1 MHLGRPEQR
10 RIGSR
15 IRSSVTVEVDGRSE
29 VWWFEVERR
38 WSGQLDRGNAAF
50 LPLAALVAAVRG
62 EDLSIDGPVD
72 PLQREGL
79 DRASERYSGWWG
91 FRPPAVRS
99 LGTEPVG
106 PGGADRALLF
116 SRGVDSSAELAS
128 SVLGE
133 SAAFD
138 LVVTVAGV
146 DALQSPAVS
155 AARTRRTCAAAEA
168 LGLPCIVVTTNL
180 RDVADGHLDWD
191 RSHGAVFAGAGLL
204 LGGRLGEFVLSQ
216 AVAAATERRR
226 DRPYGVHRGL
236 IGAWSTS
243 GTRVSPGDP
252 MRDRVDKVA
261 QVLRV
266 PELAGAVQVCWESD
280 RVGNCGRCEKC
291 CGTATALAVLGRSE
305 VVDEWFDTPLRSEV
319 VRRLP
324 TPDPTRP
331 GALAEVL
338 DRLARVAG
346 TGGDPVLIELDEAW
360 SERSARSTSGA
371 RAGLAGFDPAMRLR
385 SSGPSPDGPSV
396 RLSGP
401 LGWGEGATPLHLDV
415 AERDRLMERARG
427 AGRPV
432 PWCQVDRLSPE
443 SARVAG
449 TLADLRPGGLVALV
463 EVNSPTVTV
472 DAVRRMLEQAT
483 IRVWSSAAAHLE
495 AVPLIESLQFG
506 CVPIQVSTRVADVR
520 RGLPEWAHV
529 LVADPDEL
537 ALGWPDEEHLDA
549 GWDAAVTL
557 VAAGSARRDA
567 VLAPS
572 SESAWEVG
580 W

>member
-1 MHLGRPEQR
+1 MHLGRAEQR
-10 RIGSR
+10 QIGSR
-15 IRSSVTVEVDGRSE
+15 LRSSVAVEVDGHAE
-29 VWWFEVERR
+29 VWWLEVDQR
-38 WSGQLDRGNAAF
+38 WSGQVDRGAAPF

-79 DRASERYSGWWG
+79 DRASERYRAWWG
-91 FRPPAVRS
+91 LRPPAIRS

-133 SAAFD
+133 SAPFD

-146 DALQSPAVS
+146 DALQSPATS
-155 AARTRRTCAAAEA
+155 AVRVRRTCAAAGA
-168 LGLPCIVVTTNL
+168 LGVPCVVVTTNL
-180 RDVADGHLDWD
+180 REVADGHLDWD
-191 RSHGAVFAGAGLL
+191 RSHGAVIAGAGLL
-204 LGGRLGEFVLSQ
+204 LGGRLGELVLSQ
-216 AVAAATERRR
+216 AVAVDTERRR
-226 DRPYGVHRGL
+226 DRPYGVHRDL

-243 GTRVSPGDP
+243 GTRVTPGDP
-252 MRDRVDKVA
+252 MRDRVDKVT

-266 PELAGAVQVCWESD
+266 PELAAAVQVCWESD

-291 CGTATALAVLGRSE
+291 CGTATALAVIGRWD
-305 VVDEWFDTPLRSEV
+305 VVDEWFDAPLSPAV

-324 TPDPTRP
+324 ATDPTRP
-331 GALAEVL
+331 GALLEVL
-338 DRLARVAG
+338 GRLTRAALI
-346 TGGDPVLIELDEAW
+346 TGDPALVELDEAW
-360 SERSARSTSGA
+360 AERGA
-371 RAGLAGFDPAMRLR
+371 RAGSGPQVGLGGLDPAAMLR
-385 SSGPSPDGPSV
+385 DAGPAPDGPAV
-396 RLSGP
+396 RLART
-401 LGWGEGATPLHLDV
+401 LGWGAGATPLHVGV

-432 PWCQVDRLSPE
+432 PWCQVDRLSPA

-449 TLADLRPGGLVALV
+449 TLAEIHPGGLVALV

-472 DAVRRMLEQAT
+472 DAVRRILEVAT
-483 IRVWSSAAAHLE
+483 LRVWASEAQHLE
-495 AVPLIESLQFG
+495 AVPLIESLQHG

-520 RGLPEWAHV
+520 RELPEWAHF
-529 LVADPDEL
+529 LVADLDEL
-537 ALGWPDEEHLDA
+537 ALRWPDDEHLDA
-549 GWDAAVTL
+549 AWNAAVAL

-567 VLAPS
+567 ASLPS
-572 SESAWEVG
+572 VASVWEVV